1 MKVSGTITATSVSGN
16 ISGGV
21 QGAIDTTS
29 VRGSISGGVSGAS
42 SKLDVTGAVTEEGI
56 AHLPKYVGIL
66 KAEKSLYGGII
77 GWYVS
82 EDEGDLGSISPY
94 PVVVNM
100 VTITAITFDS
110 YSYEKKVRISP
121 NPNAI
126 LLTLNGVSYNLLPN
140 GTVLGDNLLEE
151 GREYTITII

>member
-1 MKVSGTITATSVSGN
+1 MKVT
-16 ISGGV
+16 
-21 QGAIDTTS
+21 GAITTTNVS
-29 VRGSISGGVSGAS
+29 GSISGGVIGDIVTSDVSGAITGNVS
-42 SKLDVTGAVTEEGI
+42 GAVSQLDVTGAVTEEGI

-110 YSYEKKVRISP
+110 YSYEKRVRISP